1 LKDWRNRIFLSGN
14 TGRSESFIGP
24 AQSQMEI
31 LKSEM
36 QLRGLSQ
43 AVRQVWL
50 HEDVYVECRVC
61 FNQFACHIWT
71 PPIPKLIEE
80 ELEQEVAYLLVVTG
94 NETRKLSVSAI
105 DGIFENGE
113 EVECNVDDG
122 YGTISTVTD
131 ISPGLTQTLYGSF
144 VHCYEGQINGLN
156 SLAKGTIDS
165 CYRRHF
171 ADLYTH
177 GELLDTALEAFEDRY
192 NIFSALDNNPAS
204 DMSCSDLSK
213 SIRHE
218 WTKVYDDFTLGVFSF
233 IDLTFMGV
241 LPEQWAVTASFKG
254 RPVTWDG
261 ESFFGPFTREVRRN
275 LHEVITGQGINTHI
289 GWDIWTTEDT
299 DGNVEYFCSLIGDQE
314 ELLQIYQ
321 LDQVALEMNLVAAH
335 MSHVRMDK
343 YYTPLNDWHMKYARI
358 LGYGYIQA
366 DDEHVVYWGRP
377 GRSDPYYY
385 KEIINTGEIIEYDL
399 SDLQATSPGELVTA
413 LWNPIKRELYVIVD
427 SLTGPST
434 LGLAGELTVEF
445 RAVRM
450 AHPSA
455 GIICHWYMDGT
466 INYNYSISWSCADRD
481 EGFDSSPCTIYTSDS
496 GIEYEQP
503 AYCAHRPEGMPN
515 TYFFGTRWGCTL
527 HLPQVATY
535 QGRML
540 IDGKRY
546 YKGNV
551 VLYTVKHGSAY
562 ISADAVGEGCCLAGE
577 TEATFSSSTEE
588 CRPYSVRRYDFQK
601 WLWVNDLKGLTYELL
616 RDSQKQTDPDAS
628 GDISCVWEDD
638 WETLQEGNT
647 TILKAADDSFPYDT
661 GWTSILLSGQDRNEN
676 DWSGSVIYKDLAGDE
691 GYFMVDQNMTHY
703 PIGQYDRCFFHLHTE
718 EEVTNG

>member
-1 LKDWRNRIFLSGN
+1 LKDWRNRIFLSGDKD
-14 TGRSESFIGP
+14 RSESFIGP

-94 NETRKLSVSAI
+94 NETRKLLLSNVS
-105 DGIFENGE
+105 GVFEPGE
-113 EVECNVDDG
+113 QIECGDDG
-122 YGTISTVTD
+122 YGTISTIAD
-131 ISPGLTQTLYGSF
+131 GSASLLQTLYGSF
-144 VHCYEGQINGLN
+144 IHCFEGILTGLT
-156 SLAKGTIDS
+156 SLATGTIDS

-171 ADLYTH
+171 ADLYEH
-177 GELLDTALEAFEDRY
+177 RELIDLAMEEADDKY
-192 NIFSALDNNPAS
+192 NIFSALDNTPAS
-204 DMSCSDLSK
+204 EIAYTNTDIT
-213 SIRHE
+213 IRRE
-218 WTKVYDDFTLGVFSF
+218 WTKVYDSFTVG
-233 IDLTFMGV
+233 TFAYVDRSGTGMEVWG
-241 LPEQWAVTASFKG
+241 ATASFEG
-254 RPVTWDG
+254 QAISWDG
-261 ESFFGPFTREVRRN
+261 GSFYGPFIREVRRN
-275 LHEVITGQGINTHI
+275 VYEVITRQGINTHI
-289 GWDIWTTEDT
+289 GWDVWTTED
-299 DGNVEYFCSLIGDQE
+299 DEGNVDYYCGLIGDQE
-314 ELLQIYQ
+314 ETLRIFR
-321 LDQVALEMNLVAAH
+321 LDQSNLAMIETVTYE
-335 MSHVRMDK
+335 SQVRMEK
-343 YYTPLNDWHMKYARI
+343 YFVHDGQNWHMKYGRI

-562 ISADAVGEGCCLAGE
+562 IGAGSVGEGCCLAGE
-577 TEATFSSSTEE
+577 TEATFSSSTGE

-691 GYFMVDQNMTHY
+691 GYFMVAQNMKHY